1 MYILIDEIITKQ
13 TRLSIENSKQY
24 ISKRREEVG
33 ELRYIK
39 NRLEYIAGS

>member
-24 ISKRREEVG
+24 ISKWREEVG